1 MVVLLPTHNVQES
14 FFAIIFYIFQV
25 ISSWLDGQKIYLK
38 ILDTC
43 MAFFSKKK
51 NLNIFVRLVH
61 LTGKGTLDMIFMIHW
76 GKTCKKWK
84 KTKSTQL
91 SFYNTFFSSSE
102 AILTFYQSIN
112 NSKYTCMWWFIYSNV
127 SEKISDPSESLV

>member
-14 FFAIIFYIFQV
+14 FFAIIFYIFKV
-25 ISSWLDGQKIYLK
+25 ISNWLDGQKIYLK

-61 LTGKGTLDMIFMIHW
+61 LTGKGTLDMIFMIH
-76 GKTCKKWK
+76 
-84 KTKSTQL
+84 
-91 SFYNTFFSSSE
+91 
-102 AILTFYQSIN
+102 
-112 NSKYTCMWWFIYSNV
+112 
-127 SEKISDPSESLV
+127 